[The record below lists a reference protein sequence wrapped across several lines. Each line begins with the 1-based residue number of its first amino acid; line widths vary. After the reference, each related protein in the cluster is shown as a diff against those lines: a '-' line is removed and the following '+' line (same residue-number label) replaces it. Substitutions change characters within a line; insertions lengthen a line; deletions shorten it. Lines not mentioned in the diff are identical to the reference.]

1 MLQDSIGGNTSTYL
15 IATVSP
21 VIDTI
26 EETISTLKFAD
37 RAKSVMQRVK
47 RNEINAKDDA
57 LVQKL
62 QREVQYLKD
71 LLALRKKG
79 QLGDMST
86 QLYILR
92 DENERLRQMALN
104 YDEIERMKQENKE
117 MRLELQR
124 FKNQSLLDEPNGS
137 NVSGSGVIMMDVTS
151 PKSFDGRIPMT
162 QRKPH

>member
-1 MLQDSIGGNTSTYL
+1 
-15 IATVSP
+15 
-21 VIDTI
+21 
-26 EETISTLKFAD
+26 
-37 RAKSVMQRVK
+37 MQRVK

-92 DENERLRQMALN
+92 DENERLRQIALN

-117 MRLELQR
+117 MRLELQKLR
-124 FKNQSLLDEPNGS
+124 NMTASEGPHVGS
-137 NVSGSGVIMMDVTS
+137 SVSG
-151 PKSFDGRIPMT
+151 
-162 QRKPH
+162 